1 MFDLAYE
8 LRKCTECSCSRCV
21 LNGTKDC
28 YVEVAIKELNRYEQ
42 AMDAITKSKDEAN
55 SDAYLYKDGDDP
67 DSVRAAY
74 YSKNF

>member
-8 LRKCTECSCSRCV
+8 LRKCTECSCSRCI

-42 AMDAITKSKDEAN
+42 AMDSIGIPEH
-55 SDAYLYKDGDDP
+55 YLEKP
-67 DSVRAAY
+67 
-74 YSKNF
+74 

>member
-21 LNGTKDC
+21 LNGTKEC

-42 AMDAITKSKDEAN
+42 AMDSIDDFKN
-55 SDAYLYKDGDDP
+55 GHNYLENP
-67 DSVRAAY
+67 
-74 YSKNF
+74 